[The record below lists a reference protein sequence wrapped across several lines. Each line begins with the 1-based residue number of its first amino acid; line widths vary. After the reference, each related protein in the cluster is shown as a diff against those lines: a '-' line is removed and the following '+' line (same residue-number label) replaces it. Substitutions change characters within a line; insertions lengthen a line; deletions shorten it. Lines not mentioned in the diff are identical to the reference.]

1 MAKKQTKSKIYVISR
16 ASQDIEYCG
25 WKTTKTGINEKS
37 FSVVIKG
44 GANIMNR
51 DTMKTPKG
59 VITEISQEEL
69 DFLNQNGAFLRHK
82 KAGFMIVTK
91 DRDEADDIKSK
102 AGKKD
107 NSAQLTPQ
115 DFKDAGQTPP
125 KTK

>member
-1 MAKKQTKSKIYVISR
+1 MAKKSAKTKIYIVSR

-25 WKTTKTGINEKS
+25 WKTSKNGLNEKS
-37 FSVVIKG
+37 FSVIIKG
-44 GANIMNR
+44 GANIMDR

-59 VITEISQEEL
+59 VITEVTPEEL

-82 KAGFMIVTK
+82 KAGFMTIAK
-91 DRDEADDIKSK
+91 DRDDANDIKS
-102 AGKKD
+102 ATGNKD